1 MINIK
6 AESIKN
12 TENHYKIKKICLNKY
27 VPNNEPQNV

>member
-12 TENHYKIKKICLNKY
+12 TENHYKMLKSLIKKIRLNKY
-27 VPNNEPQNV
+27 VPNN